1 MPRPRAD
8 LCGLATRADS
18 GRVNISIF
26 GLIDMRS
33 FSSLWYWIGLAVM
46 WSSASYWVLGIPF
59 DLIRRAQR
67 MGGQAEVDLEA
78 VARVNANRLL
88 SVGHAGGVW
97 LPALG
102 SFLLSGLAVLGFGYD
117 VELAQALFLMGLPM
131 ALVGLMSLS
140 AAQRIAAEGA
150 VGADLHR
157 LLSWHRIKTQLIGA
171 VSIFL
176 TAMWGTYHIL
186 STSVLGG

>member
-1 MPRPRAD
+1 M
-8 LCGLATRADS
+8 
-18 GRVNISIF
+18 NISIF

-59 DLIRRAQR
+59 DLVRRAQR
-67 MGGQAEVDLEA
+67 MGGQAQADLEA
-78 VARVNANRLL
+78 VARVNVNRLL
-88 SVGHAGGVW
+88 AAGRAGGIW

-117 VELAQALFLMGLPM
+117 LELAQALFLMGLPLT
-131 ALVGLMSLS
+131 LVWLMSLS
-140 AAQRIAAEGA
+140 AAHRIANEGTTGTA
-150 VGADLHR
+150 LHR
-157 LLSWHRIKTQLIGA
+157 RLSWHRIRTQVIGA